1 VIRILLFLTMAAG
14 AMAQTGVLPMRFAN
28 LPACAGES
36 ATPRPKAEADGSYLL
51 LRVNDPS
58 GLGIE
63 IWCAKEAAGYN
74 YQYRVAGSEGRSRL
88 LDRCQLADGIS
99 SAGVEHEGPVA
110 ETPLVNGGQQ
120 LRTAGRLVK
129 FFHHNWDTR
138 RGHHAIYDFRRRMM
152 TIYTTVAMRDGAG
165 RWVRSFE
172 SVNSYAGDAL
182 PEDIPAAMG
191 KTLPERSFDAARV
204 SCVTAL
210 ADEGYRLEEQ
220 EVTAFMEPDRPSQV
234 TVAWT
239 ESSPIEAILFEPR
252 RRELLLRF
260 KPGTRKALVSLALP
274 RKMLGLGRELSH
286 VRLDGRFVES
296 DELNT
301 ATHKSIRFRIDE
313 AVKEGLIKE
322 SQGFPFF
329 VVTGTAL
336 LGAVLIGGVIGLLF
350 RRTLPPVVDN
360 PDPRDAVVS

>member
-1 VIRILLFLTMAAG
+1 MAVS

-36 ATPRPKAEADGSYLL
+36 AAARPKVEADGSYFL

-74 YQYRVAGSEGRSRL
+74 YQYRLAGSEGRSRL

-110 ETPLVNGGQQ
+110 EIPLPNGGQH

-138 RGHHAIYDFRRRMM
+138 RGHHAIYDFRRQMM
-152 TIYTTVAMRDGAG
+152 TIYATVAMRDGAG

-172 SVNSYAGDAL
+172 SVNSYPASAL
-182 PEDIPAAMG
+182 PEDAAAAMG
-191 KTLPERSFDAARV
+191 KTLPERRFDANRV

-210 ADEGYRLEEQ
+210 ADEGFRLQEE
-220 EVTAFMEPDRPSQV
+220 EVTAFMEPDKASQV

-239 ESSPIEAILFEPR
+239 ESSPVEAILFEPTR
-252 RRELLLRF
+252 RQLRLRF

-313 AVKEGLIKE
+313 PVKEGLIQE

-336 LGAVLIGGVIGLLF
+336 VGAVLIGGVIGLLF
-350 RRTLPPVVDN
+350 RRKLPPVQDD
-360 PDPRDAVVS
+360 PDPRDVQASQAD